1 MKRKYSKI
9 SEGDFVQKKIKF
21 KKVFDGIVNYI
32 KFDSSIKPSY
42 VSNKLFLNK
51 CIKKNEYFWFELF
64 PKNDNYVI
72 TIMFDNNHNIIQ
84 WYIDISKKV
93 VYDADIPYQDDLYL
107 DLIVIPSGEKCVLDI
122 DEINEALDKNIISI
136 DDYNFAYKILEKV
149 EKKYTTDFNV
159 LLDLTKYIYNEFI
172 DMKLGGKSD

>member
-1 MKRKYSKI
+1 
-9 SEGDFVQKKIKF
+9 
-21 KKVFDGIVNYI
+21 
-32 KFDSSIKPSY
+32 
-42 VSNKLFLNK
+42 
-51 CIKKNEYFWFELF
+51 
-64 PKNDNYVI
+64 
-72 TIMFDNNHNIIQ
+72 MFDNNHNIIQ